1 MLDTI
6 IDSEYTV
13 FSESDVSV
21 KVELKMLKKT
31 TAFQINYEK
40 NILGGRP
47 IGDKIRE
54 QVIIQIK
61 NNPLDTIMPLD
72 FSQVQFLDYSCAD
85 ELICKLVRRI
95 MIRDF
100 SERYISIYA
109 VNDIVRENLEA
120 ALKERK
126 MTVSGIDKNNQIILY
141 GDISQEMKETYN
153 FAVKREMFT
162 ARDIAEAGL
171 VPDKKINSA
180 SNRIAKLY
188 DMALVRKVS
197 QENVGGGGRQYVYEA
212 VR

>member
-1 MLDTI
+1 MLDRTARN
-6 IDSEYTV
+6 EYNV
-13 FSESDVSV
+13 FSEGDVSV
-21 KVELKMLKKT
+21 NVENKMLKKAPT
-31 TAFQINYEK
+31 FLINCEK
-40 NILGGRP
+40 NILGGRQT
-47 IGDKIRE
+47 GDKIRE
-54 QVIIQIK
+54 QVIARIK
-61 NNPLDTIMPLD
+61 GNPLDTIMPLN
-72 FSQVQFLDYSCAD
+72 FEQVQFLDYSCAD

-100 SERYISIYA
+100 SERYILISA

-126 MTVSGIDKNNQIILY
+126 MAVPGIDKNDQIILY

-153 FAVKREMFT
+153 FAVKREIFT
-162 ARDIAEAGL
+162 ARNIAEAGL

-180 SNRIAKLY
+180 SNRITKLY